1 MLFFFHQDEVH
12 CLDLSSYIRKRK
24 SVKILVGDRPP
35 QEALRYTDYM
45 PFYGWLYHGVPSA
58 AEIRLA
64 VVSLGWRYIGLPSAA
79 EIKAAEKKRKKLE
92 REERKLYR
100 DAHNYALKLIEIVC
114 EVQVRASYVVENC
127 CGI

>member
-1 MLFFFHQDEVH
+1 MLFFFHQDVVH

-24 SVKILVGDRPP
+24 SIKILVGDRPP
-35 QEALRYTDYM
+35 KEALKYTDFM
-45 PFYGWLYHGVPSA
+45 PFYGWLYHGYPSA
-58 AEIRLA
+58 EEVRLA

-79 EIKAAEKKRKKLE
+79 EIRADIVKKKKLE

-114 EVQVRASYVVENC
+114 EVQVRASFVVENC